1 MMKQIKCK
9 GCGLS
14 PEERFPYLLLLIAGV
29 MEFAFI
35 TMESLFSYIGY
46 YLVEDYIIVPCLLFV
61 GYCLS
66 RKFTGFARGRMILAA
81 LAIAW
86 FTVAQL
92 IHKLS
97 GTATHP
103 VGTVFFIYLMAFPFA
118 SAAKDEK
125 NIGLRLI
132 GWIFFGASMVHVFY
146 TGLLLLDK
154 VPEMMYP
161 YLFWDGARLNSF
173 WHPNINSCLFLIGI
187 VFALFILL
195 RSTNIVVKVIM
206 GLSVPVQFFCMA
218 LTNCRTTLL
227 LTGAFL
233 GVAAF
238 LVIGTKDW
246 NRIAA
251 GSVVAVMILAGSFSL
266 SGKIYQ
272 WHNETLVAK
281 VTAKLEAQA
290 EQEKAAAE
298 AEKSAQSETEKKPEQ
313 SQTEKETAS
322 DKQDAP
328 KEDNAGKKEEQSSE
342 YQKAESSGESVEIRE
357 KYRISKKTGE
367 VILVSNNGQRGLT
380 TDLKTFN
387 GRTPIW
393 EAALTALREHR
404 RIALWGTEDVSF
416 MVTMYRGKE
425 YLHTHNSWLE
435 SLMRLGIPGLVIAL
449 VFTGISV
456 AGAWAVVWSP
466 RAELWK
472 KLIAGLT
479 MCILACGFLE
489 PYLFITNVYY
499 HIIDFVFFF
508 CTGYLDHW
516 RHMLKNGQTE

>member
-1 MMKQIKCK
+1 MIKRNE
-9 GCGLS
+9 GEWLS
-14 PEERFPYLLLLIAGV
+14 PVGQDRFLYLLLLIVGA
-29 MEFAFI
+29 MEFVFI

-46 YLVEDYIIVPCLLFV
+46 YLVEEYIILPCLLFV
-61 GYCLS
+61 GCCLT
-66 RKFTGFARGRMILAA
+66 RKLTGFARGRLLLSG
-81 LAIAW
+81 LAISW
-86 FTVAQL
+86 FIVAQL

-118 SAAKDEK
+118 SAAKDDK
-125 NIGLRLI
+125 NLGLQII

-146 TGLLLLDK
+146 TGLLLTDK

-187 VFALFILL
+187 VFALFMLL
-195 RSTNIVVKVIM
+195 RSGNPVVKCVM

-238 LVIGTKDW
+238 LAIGVKDW
-246 NRIAA
+246 KRTLA
-251 GSVVAVMILAGSFSL
+251 GAVVAVLILTGSFTV
-266 SGKIYQ
+266 SGKIYE
-272 WHNETLVAK
+272 WHNDNLKAK
-281 VTAKLEAQA
+281 ITAKLEAQA

-298 AEKSAQSETEKKPEQ
+298 AEKPAEKDEETKPASEE
-313 SQTEKETAS
+313 
-322 DKQDAP
+322 AP
-328 KEDNAGKKEEQSSE
+328 SKAEDTGKKEEQSAAA
-342 YQKAESSGESVEIRE
+342 QKTEPAQKPVEIRE
-357 KYRISKKTGE
+357 KYKISKKTGE

-393 EAALTALREHR
+393 EAAFTALREHR
-404 RIALWGTEDVSF
+404 RIALWGTEDVSY
-416 MVTMYRGKE
+416 MVTMYRGRE

-435 SLMRLGIPGLVIAL
+435 SLMRLGIPGLMIAL

-456 AGAWAVVWSP
+456 CSAWTVVFSP

-516 RHMLKNGQTE
+516 RHMLKTE